1 MQPLEKSMEMGWAVR
16 CASWGGEAPWKCC
29 SSHHRQE
36 RGESCSW
43 LLQKQG
49 DVVSHC
55 FSLLYLE
62 KVAAEQG
69 NFTPPIFW
77 LLLMKAWSINECVS
91 HCPSATWL
99 WEAQE
104 AQGFLEVL
112 AVWGEWAHGYIQG
125 WSRQL
130 CAASGV
136 GCQGSGLAISYS
148 LHNKHRMKKPHGHG
162 WAANK
167 CTY

>member
-104 AQGFLEVL
+104 AQEAQGFLEAQGCVGRVSPWL
-112 AVWGEWAHGYIQG
+112 HPGVKQAALCSQWSGMPGQWSCNLLFFTQQTPYEETTWA
-125 WSRQL
+125 RL
-130 CAASGV
+130 
-136 GCQGSGLAISYS
+136 GC
-148 LHNKHRMKKPHGHG
+148 K
-162 WAANK
+162 
-167 CTY
+167 